1 MPYYLIL
8 VSSFYFFPVSLS
20 PYVLFSHHIYIQAT
34 HAWIKA
40 QVEADVA
47 AGSNVAG
54 LASSEV
60 VVQVTDTLDQLKH

>member
-1 MPYYLIL
+1 MSIFPFCTFTSKRLNAFFL
-8 VSSFYFFPVSLS
+8 TFSS
-20 PYVLFSHHIYIQAT
+20 YIQAT

>member
-1 MPYYLIL
+1 MYL
-8 VSSFYFFPVSLS
+8 
-20 PYVLFSHHIYIQAT
+20 QAT